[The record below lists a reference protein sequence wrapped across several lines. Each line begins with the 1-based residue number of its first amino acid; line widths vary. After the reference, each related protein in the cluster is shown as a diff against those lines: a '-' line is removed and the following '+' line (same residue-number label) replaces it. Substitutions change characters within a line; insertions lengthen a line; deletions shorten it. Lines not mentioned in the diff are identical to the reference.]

1 MTGLLLF
8 LAWLVFGP
16 FLAPDSAEVVAQR
29 AGKAC
34 LFGCIVEDTGRVH
47 EMTREDV
54 VSIALLA
61 RAESGPRFVPAE
73 SAATVW
79 AMVQRFVE
87 VNRRRPRED
96 ELSLSQVM
104 RTYSAVLNDT
114 YRTGGS
120 KFHPRITPRAD
131 AYAGLGWNDMQ
142 RTWRLF
148 AVEFASGWVD
158 NPCPGCVHVLARG
171 FEDSAAPDLVGPFY
185 CSTAAQHPGGN
196 AYYKT
201 AETRWWTPLTVRVAP
216 ATGRLDPKVLPG
228 GDE

>member
-1 MTGLLLF
+1 MFWF
-8 LAWLVFGP
+8 LVWAVLGP
-16 FLAPDSAEVVAQR
+16 FVAPDPAEVVAED
-29 AGKAC
+29 AGKPC
-34 LFGCIVEDTGRVH
+34 YYGCIVEDTGRVH
-47 EMTREDV
+47 EMTREDI
-54 VSIALLA
+54 VSVALLA
-61 RAESGPRFVPAE
+61 KAESGPRFVPAE

-87 VNRRRPRED
+87 VNRRRPREE

-114 YRTGGS
+114 YRTGGE

-171 FEDSAAPDLVGPFY
+171 FEDAADSSLVGPFY
-185 CSTAAQHPGGN
+185 CSTASEHPGGN

-201 AETRWWTPLTVRVAP
+201 RETRWWTPWTVRIAP
-216 ATGRLDPKVLPG
+216 ATGRLDPKTLPG
-228 GDE
+228 EDE